1 MVPKNT
7 GSKTVLI
14 CRSCGHTSEKFSAEK
29 YKITENIRHRHG
41 DILVVEESRKRPSEE
56 ERKYIVDL
64 YGNEMYEM
72 EE

>member
-7 GSKTVLI
+7 GCKTVLI
-14 CRSCGHTSEKFSAEK
+14 CRSCGHTSNKFNAEK
-29 YKITENIRHRHG
+29 YKITENVRHKHG
-41 DILVVEESRKRPSEE
+41 DILVVEESRRKHPEE
-56 ERKYIVDL
+56 ERKYLVDL